1 MPQSDA
7 NAAGSTGSTDA
18 SSKIQSALQADS
30 NLSGVT
36 ANVSGNTVELTGTAN
51 SAKDKKRAERIAKQN
66 ANGMKV
72 VDHITVGS
80 QNSTTTSH

>member
-18 SSKIQSALQADS
+18 SSKIQSALQADT
-30 NLSGVT
+30 NLSGIT
-36 ANVSGNTVELTGTAN
+36 ATVNGNTVELTGTAN
-51 SAKDKKRAERIAKQN
+51 SAKDRKRAAKIAKQN

-72 VDHITVGS
+72 VDHITVAS
-80 QNSTTTSH
+80 NNSTTTSH